1 MVRHLRDEKQKQDA
15 AAPGLEKHREDAVF
29 PNAEAEVTGYKVE
42 P

>member
-1 MVRHLRDEKQKQDA
+1 MVRHLRDEQQ
-15 AAPGLEKHREDAVF
+15 EHRKDAVF